1 MRDIAGTLPAVT
13 LYKPSGR
20 YTQHP
25 SYTDLESGDI
35 HMAELLE
42 KLRASPQWNDM
53 LVILTYD
60 ENGGYW
66 DHVPPPTG
74 TGWGDRWGP
83 GTRIPSLI
91 IGPHVKRGYID
102 STSYDTTS
110 TLKFITR
117 RFNLEPLPGVRK
129 SRRLDERAAIA
140 DVVHMNPMLDSLVV
154 TVIGPD
160 RPGLV
165 SLISD
170 RGRAHGASWDEPDGE
185 PGRTV
190 RWHRSFR
197 RSARPGGRIDRSAA
211 ATGSSG
217 LRVTVVAGDVVED
230 APGGRTLELEL
241 VGQDRPGIVR
251 DISRALAELGIS
263 IRELETEVSS
273 AAMSGE
279 HLFTARAVLQVPR
292 DIATAELRGVLEAL
306 ANELM
311 VDVELDEAR
320 HG

>member
-1 MRDIAGTLPAVT
+1 
-13 LYKPSGR
+13 
-20 YTQHP
+20 
-25 SYTDLESGDI
+25 
-35 HMAELLE
+35 
-42 KLRASPQWNDM
+42 
-53 LVILTYD
+53 
-60 ENGGYW
+60 
-66 DHVPPPTG
+66 
-74 TGWGDRWGP
+74 
-83 GTRIPSLI
+83 
-91 IGPHVKRGYID
+91 
-102 STSYDTTS
+102 
-110 TLKFITR
+110 
-117 RFNLEPLPGVRK
+117 
-129 SRRLDERAAIA
+129 
-140 DVVHMNPMLDSLVV
+140 MNPMLDSLVV

-170 RGRAHGASWDEPDGE
+170 RGRAHGASWDESRMASLAGQFAGIVHFVVPHDQ
-185 PGRTV
+185 
-190 RWHRSFR
+190 
-197 RSARPGGRIDRSAA
+197 AA
-211 ATGSSG
+211 ALTAALQQLEANG
-217 LRVTVVAGDVVED
+217 LRVTVVAGDVIEE
-230 APGGRTLELEL
+230 APGSRTLELEL

-292 DIATAELRGVLEAL
+292 DIATASLRGVLEAL